1 MKKYISFIAGMILS
15 CCLISCTEEQWVE
28 NGGGTEQQ
36 GGLPIEFV
44 MDIAPAQPLTR
55 ADGTE
60 ITIEGEKTAFEN
72 GDIIQI
78 VANFYCK
85 DANGTDNVLM
95 PKESICT
102 MLQYQKS
109 ETDNMGKWVNYEPV
123 SGKGKPLYWPWKSE
137 EATFQAFYYPG
148 FNGFIDPEKET
159 LPVLLDSVDIKTN
172 PLITEETEKIPYGN
186 AIHLTFN
193 HICTRLVLTD
203 LNDVT
208 GGANY
213 SRLWMENNSST
224 SETSNT
230 NAFKL
235 RVNKVNRETEQAD
248 NGKLYFEY
256 TFTDIQNEEQK
267 VLIGGKSATISQNNS
282 NKEETAIIFFLPVSQ
297 TGDYSNVTLTRR
309 FGRPLLN
316 WKDVK
321 GLESLLKGKSYI
333 VSLDELRGN
342 ITIDDDDDWWEDDQ
356 EPIKPEEGYFDLN
369 KFLQCIK
376 DGVPYSYNDKEG
388 KKIIVLEEIEENHLV
403 LTQNIDFNNETFT
416 PSQISSAITLDGNG
430 HYFSNVNKPVFRRIE
445 GKVHNLCFKKCE
457 ISVDLED
464 TNDSD
469 YAYCRIGILANTN
482 YGTIDNIRLSNI
494 KIMVNSIED
503 NGLYEVGSLVGDSQG
518 SISNIELDEIIV
530 ETEKLDATGVTF
542 TLGGLVGQT
551 AKNGSIK
558 NVSMYTGKTISV
570 TNKVKIINGNSY
582 TGGLVG
588 LSSSSITYCNVRADV
603 STEEATGTWLYTG
616 GLVGSMRNQVGNNS
630 YNTQTF
636 VENSTETN
644 DSHILLEYSQNIG
657 TVTGGECI
665 GKVSDD
671 IISTGHS
678 ATGGL
683 VGYSLRADIKNCIV
697 DGIVTSHI
705 GYNRNEPT
713 QALEFYTIGGLA
725 GAVRAA
731 KSGDTNDYPQVWNN
745 YVYAAVDESL
755 SVDMPDV
762 TVHFCKV
769 GWLAGIAPDNV
780 NENTTNK
787 IMKYTKYNK
796 VGYPSNNSPSGN
808 TPGN

>member
-44 MDIAPAQPLTR
+44 MDIAPTQPLTR

-85 DANGTDNVLM
+85 DANSTANVLM
-95 PKESICT
+95 PEESICT
-102 MLQYQKS
+102 MLQYQKKPS
-109 ETDNMGKWVNYEPV
+109 DNMGKWVNYEPV
-123 SGKGKPLYWPWKSE
+123 PGKGKPLYWPWKSE

-148 FNGFIDPEKET
+148 FNGFIDPEDET

-172 PLITEETEKIPYGN
+172 PLMTEETDKIPYGN

-203 LNDVT
+203 LEDVT

-213 SRLWMENNSST
+213 SRLWMENNSSIP
-224 SETSNT
+224 ETPNT

-235 RVNKVNRETEQAD
+235 RVNSETEQAD
-248 NGKLYFEY
+248 NGKLSFKYSFI
-256 TFTDIQNEEQK
+256 DVQNEEQK

-282 NKEETAIIFFLPVSQ
+282 NEKETAIIFFLPE
-297 TGDYSNVTLTRR
+297 GNYSDVTLTRR

-316 WKDVK
+316 WKEVGK
-321 GLESLLKGKSYI
+321 LNELETGMSYI

-356 EPIKPEEGYFDLN
+356 EPIKPEEEYFELD

-376 DGVPYSYNDKEG
+376 DGVPYSYNDENG

-416 PSQISSAITLDGNG
+416 PSQIASAITLDGNG
-430 HYFSNVNKPVFRRIE
+430 HYFSNVNKPVFGRIE
-445 GKVHNLCFKKCE
+445 GKVHNLCFKDCE
-457 ISVDLED
+457 ISVDLKDSNE
-464 TNDSD
+464 SD

-494 KIMVNSIED
+494 KIMVNSIE
-503 NGLYEVGSLVGDSQG
+503 NYGLYEVGSLVGDSQG
-518 SISNIELDEIIV
+518 SISNIELDKIIV
-530 ETEKLDATGVTF
+530 ETRDLDATGVTF

-551 AKNGSIK
+551 AKTGPIK
-558 NVSMYTGKTISV
+558 NVSMYTGNTISV

-603 STEEATGTWLYTG
+603 STEKATGTWLYTG
-616 GLVGSMRNQVGNNS
+616 GLVGSMRNQVGNES
-630 YNTQTF
+630 GNTQTF
-636 VENSTETN
+636 VENGTETN
-644 DSHILLEYSQNIG
+644 NDHILLEYSQNIG

-665 GKVSDD
+665 GKVSSD

-697 DGIVTSHI
+697 DGKVTSHI
-705 GYNRNEPT
+705 GENHNGPT
-713 QALEFYTIGGLA
+713 QAFEFYTIGGLA

-731 KSGDTNDYPQVWNN
+731 ESEKPEDYPKVENN
-745 YVYAAVDESL
+745 YIYTTIDNKLPNDNS
-755 SVDMPDV
+755 D
-762 TVHFCKV
+762 TKIHFCKV
-769 GWLAGIAPDNV
+769 GWLAGIAPTNV
-780 NENTTNK
+780 EGEPSNS
-787 IMKYTKYNK
+787 IMTDTQYKK

>member
-15 CCLISCTEEQWVE
+15 CCLISCTEEQWEE

-44 MDIAPAQPLTR
+44 MDIAHTQPLTR

-60 ITIEGEKTAFEN
+60 ITIEGEKTAFED

-78 VANFYCK
+78 VANFYSK
-85 DANGTDNVLM
+85 DTEGTGNVLM
-95 PKESICT
+95 PEESICT

-123 SGKGKPLYWPWKSE
+123 PGKGKPLYWPWKSE

-356 EPIKPEEGYFDLN
+356 EPIKPEEEYFDLN

-430 HYFSNVNKPVFRRIE
+430 HYFSNVKATIFTQIE
-445 GKVHNLCFKKCE
+445 GKIQNLGLKKCNVS
-457 ISVDLED
+457 IQLD
-464 TNDSD
+464 TKTPDF
-469 YAYCRIGILANTN
+469 GLLTKTN
-482 YGTIDNIRLSNI
+482 RGTIENIRLSEIN
-494 KIMVNSIED
+494 VSVTSIE
-503 NGLYEVGSLVGDSQG
+503 NGGTYEVGSLVADSQG
-518 SISNIELDEIIV
+518 PINNIEMDNV
-530 ETEKLDATGVTF
+530 KVT
-542 TLGGLVGQT
+542 TSSQNITDGTLMLGGLVGQT
-551 AKNGSIK
+551 AQGAPLETVQMYSEKMIEVTNNTKMENGS
-558 NVSMYTGKTISV
+558 V
-570 TNKVKIINGNSY
+570 Y
-582 TGGLVG
+582 TGGLIG
-588 LSSSSITYCNVRADV
+588 LSSSNVKECNVRANV
-603 STEEATGTWLYTG
+603 NTANATGTWLYTG

-657 TVTGGECI
+657 NVTGGECI

-671 IISTGHS
+671 KISTGHS

>member
-44 MDIAPAQPLTR
+44 MDIAPTQPLTR

-60 ITIEGEKTAFEN
+60 ITIEGEKTVFEN

-85 DANGTDNVLM
+85 NTEGSDKVLM
-95 PKESICT
+95 PEESICT
-102 MLQYQKS
+102 MLQYQKN

-137 EATFQAFYYPG
+137 EATFEAFYYPG
-148 FNGFIDPEKET
+148 FNGFIDPEDET

-172 PLITEETEKIPYGN
+172 PLMANETAGIPYGN

-203 LNDVT
+203 LEDVT

-213 SRLWMENNSST
+213 SRLWMENNLST
-224 SETSNT
+224 PETPNK

-235 RVNKVNRETEQAD
+235 RVNKVNSETEQAD
-248 NGKLYFEY
+248 NGKLSFEY
-256 TFTDIQNEEQK
+256 SFTSVQNEEQK
-267 VLIGGKSATISQNNS
+267 VLIGGKSATISKNNP
-282 NKEETAIIFFLPVSQ
+282 NEKETAIIFFLP
-297 TGDYSNVTLTRR
+297 GGNYSDVTLTRR

-316 WKDVK
+316 WKDVTELK
-321 GLESLLKGKSYI
+321 SLVMGKSYV
-333 VSLDELRGN
+333 VSLNELKGN

-356 EPIKPEEGYFDLN
+356 TPIKPEEGHFELD
-369 KFLQCIK
+369 KFLQCIE

-416 PSQISSAITLDGNG
+416 PGNISSTITLDGNG
-430 HYFSNVNKPVFRRIE
+430 HYFSNVKATIFTQIE
-445 GKVHNLCFKKCE
+445 GKIQNLGLKKCNVS
-457 ISVDLED
+457 IQLD
-464 TNDSD
+464 TNTPDFGLLTKTNRG
-469 YAYCRIGILANTN
+469 RIE
-482 YGTIDNIRLSNI
+482 NIRLSEIN
-494 KIMVNSIED
+494 VSVTSIE
-503 NGLYEVGSLVGDSQG
+503 NGGTYEIGSLVADSQG
-518 SISNIELDEIIV
+518 PINNIEMDNV
-530 ETEKLDATGVTF
+530 KVT
-542 TLGGLVGQT
+542 TQDQKVTDGTLMLGGLVGQT
-551 AKNGSIK
+551 AQGAPLEK
-558 NVSMYTGKTISV
+558 VQMYSENMIEV
-570 TNKVKIINGNSY
+570 TNKTKMENGSVY
-582 TGGLVG
+582 TGGLIG
-588 LSSSSITYCNVRADV
+588 LSSSNVKECNVRANV
-603 STEEATGTWLYTG
+603 NTANATGTWLYTG
-616 GLVGSMRNQVGNNS
+616 GLVGSMRNQIDEG
-630 YNTQTF
+630 
-636 VENSTETN
+636 ETEIIE
-644 DSHILLEYSQNIG
+644 HILLEFSQNIG
-657 TVTGGECI
+657 TVIGGECK
-665 GKVSDD
+665 GQVSGD

-697 DGIVTSHI
+697 DGKVTSYI
-705 GYNRNEPT
+705 GENHNDAT
-713 QALEFYTIGGLA
+713 HAFEFYTIGGLV

-731 KSGDTNDYPQVWNN
+731 ESEKPEDYPKVENN
-745 YVYAAVDESL
+745 DVYTTIDNTLPNDNS
-755 SVDMPDV
+755 D
-762 TVHFCKV
+762 TKIHFCKV
-769 GWLAGIAPDNV
+769 GWLAGIAPTNV
-780 NENTTNK
+780 EGEPSNS
-787 IMKYTKYNK
+787 IMADTQYKK

>member
-1 MKKYISFIAGMILS
+1 MKKYISFIASLILS

-44 MDIAPAQPLTR
+44 MDIAPTQPLTR
-55 ADGTE
+55 TDGTE

-95 PKESICT
+95 PEESICT

-137 EATFQAFYYPG
+137 GATFQAFYYPG
-148 FNGFIDPEKET
+148 FNGFIDPENET

-172 PLITEETEKIPYGN
+172 PLIAEETVRIPYGN
-186 AIHLTFN
+186 AVHLKFN

-203 LNDVT
+203 LDDVT

-213 SRLWMENNSST
+213 SRLWMENNLST
-224 SETSNT
+224 PETSNT

-235 RVNKVNRETEQAD
+235 RVNKVNSETEQAD
-248 NGKLYFEY
+248 NGKLSFEY
-256 TFTDIQNEEQK
+256 SFIDVQNEEQK
-267 VLIGGKSATISQNNS
+267 VLIGGRSATISKNNS
-282 NKEETAIIFFLPVSQ
+282 NEKETAIIFFLPE
-297 TGDYSNVTLTRR
+297 GNYSDVTLTRR

-316 WKDVK
+316 WKNVTELK
-321 GLESLLKGKSYI
+321 LLETGKSYI
-333 VSLDELRGN
+333 VSLNELKGN

-356 EPIKPEEGYFDLN
+356 TPIKPETGHFDLN
-369 KFLQCIK
+369 KFLQCIE

-416 PSQISSAITLDGNG
+416 PGNISSAITLDGNG
-430 HYFSNVNKPVFRRIE
+430 HYFSNVKATIFTQIE
-445 GKVHNLCFKKCE
+445 GKIQNLGLKKCNVS
-457 ISVDLED
+457 IQLD
-464 TNDSD
+464 TKTPDF
-469 YAYCRIGILANTN
+469 GLLTKTN
-482 YGTIDNIRLSNI
+482 RGTIENIRLSEIN
-494 KIMVNSIED
+494 VTVTSIE
-503 NGLYEVGSLVGDSQG
+503 NGGTYEVGSLVADSQG
-518 SISNIELDEIIV
+518 PINNIEMDNV
-530 ETEKLDATGVTF
+530 KVT
-542 TLGGLVGQT
+542 TSSQNITNGTLMLGGLVGQT
-551 AKNGSIK
+551 AQGAPLEKVQMYSENMIEVTNNTKMENGS
-558 NVSMYTGKTISV
+558 V
-570 TNKVKIINGNSY
+570 Y

-588 LSSSSITYCNVRADV
+588 LSSSNVKECNVRANV
-603 STEEATGTWLYTG
+603 NTANATGTWLYTG
-616 GLVGSMRNQVGNNS
+616 GLVGSMRNQIDKG
-630 YNTQTF
+630 
-636 VENSTETN
+636 ETEKIE
-644 DSHILLEYSQNIG
+644 HILLEFSQNIG
-657 TVTGGECI
+657 TVTGGECK
-665 GKVSDD
+665 GQVSGN

-697 DGIVTSHI
+697 DGKVTSYI
-705 GYNRNEPT
+705 GENHNNET
-713 QALEFYTIGGLA
+713 HAFEFYTIGGLA

-731 KSGDTNDYPQVWNN
+731 ESEKPEDYPKVENN
-745 YVYAAVDESL
+745 YVYTTIDNTLPNDKS
-755 SVDMPDV
+755 DT

-769 GWLAGIAPDNV
+769 GWLAGIAPTNV
-780 NENTTNK
+780 KEEPSNSILADTQYKN
-787 IMKYTKYNK
+787 
-796 VGYPSNNSPSGN
+796 VGYPSNNSPSDKPSGN
-808 TPGN
+808 